1 MAIFGV
7 KQTGKPSRMFR
18 AGEATATFGPVSAIL
33 VQVQAQVQRN
43 LQPIPT
49 LNAGII
55 WAAQPVQGSLT
66 AQTIIAS
73 DSKITEIANDA
84 CKKISATI
92 DFGSTECKDGSEA
105 NSGVKLTIN
114 DGYCTSIS
122 FTASGSQGYIGSDLQ
137 LFFTNAELN

>member
-7 KQTGKPSRMFR
+7 NKQTSRMFR
-18 AGEATATFGPVSAIL
+18 AGEATATFDNVNAIL
-33 VQVQAQVQRN
+33 VQVQVQVQRN
-43 LQPIPT
+43 LQPVPT
-49 LNAGII
+49 LTEGII
-55 WAAQPVQGSLT
+55 WAAQPVQGSAT

-73 DSKITEIANDA
+73 DSKITDIANEA

-92 DFGSTECKDGSEA
+92 DFKGAECKDGSDA
-105 NSGVKLTIN
+105 GGSVKLKIN

-137 LFFTNAELN
+137 LFFTNAELS